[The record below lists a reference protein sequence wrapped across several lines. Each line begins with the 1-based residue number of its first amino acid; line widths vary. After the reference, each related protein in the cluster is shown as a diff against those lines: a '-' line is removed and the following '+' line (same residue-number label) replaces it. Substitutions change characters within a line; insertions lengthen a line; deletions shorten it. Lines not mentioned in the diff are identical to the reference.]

1 MHCLFATS
9 LPAYLTTHTSRHL
22 FIQKLSDD
30 GEERLLIPTFLHKT
44 LCKLNWII
52 HHVAGSPALF
62 RFEAN
67 LWNIKLNNY
76 SKKTYYSTVT
86 WVCVFRFKTLS
97 SLFSLVLGSFAL
109 RYSKSS

>member
-22 FIQKLSDD
+22 FIQKLGDD

-67 LWNIKLNNY
+67 LWNIKLKLIIIL
-76 SKKTYYSTVT
+76 KKKQTTIQLSLGFRL
-86 WVCVFRFKTLS
+86 CV
-97 SLFSLVLGSFAL
+97 SF
-109 RYSKSS
+109 